1 MKLSTIEKKKIYLT
15 SMLKTIDDIKN
26 VYSQKYY
33 NMTHQS
39 KTKIKQLHNMTT
51 QKYIKKKQKKKKTK
65 KKKFNTN
72 IRYDYYDSQPKG
84 LWYAKHFCRFI
95 EGLDSLTYDKIQDE
109 EYLKDIDSDNI
120 QGKYMYGI
128 KIKTKKIY
136 TDIDHPNPN
145 LILRLRNNQDNLKF
159 IKKYGKLSTYITDNR
174 KYDYNWKKIA
184 KNFAGIEIDNENSPV
199 FYTWKCYG
207 CIWNTDIIAD
217 LKLLAKKRDKKK
229 YSPWEVLAPK

>member
-1 MKLSTIEKKKIYLT
+1 MKLSTIEKKKIYLS

-39 KTKIKQLHNMTT
+39 STKIKQLYKITRFS
-51 QKYIKKKQKKKKTK
+51 I
-65 KKKFNTN
+65 
-72 IRYDYYDSQPKG
+72 DSQPRG
-84 LWYAKHFCRFI
+84 LWYAKHFCRFL
-95 EGLDSLTYDKIQDE
+95 EGLESLTYDKIQDE
-109 EYLKDIDSDNI
+109 EYLKDIDSDYI

-159 IKKYGKLSTYITDNR
+159 IKKYGKLSNFR
-174 KYDYNWKKIA
+174 KQNEVEEYDYNWKKIA
-184 KNFAGIEIDNENSPV
+184 KKFAGIEIDNENSPV

-207 CIWNTDIIAD
+207 CIWNTDIISD
-217 LKLLAKKRDKKK
+217 IKLLAKKRDKRK
-229 YSPWEVLAPK
+229 YSPWEVVVPK